1 MLFLMQVVENKDEF
15 DGLMEDGMQNMA
27 LEVIE
32 QHELNKWNSMIAKYA
47 MNSAVEWMV
56 HQC

>member
-32 QHELNKWNSMIAKYA
+32 QHELNK
-47 MNSAVEWMV
+47 
-56 HQC
+56 